1 MILVVFDMDGTLLD
15 TQDLITEHMAA
26 TFRSMGLTEP
36 TPAQSRRVIGLSLP
50 VAMARLAATDDSVLI
65 HGLVEAYRAHYR
77 ASVLTDQ
84 GREAL
89 FPGALE
95 ALQRL
100 NEVCPHTTEETMPRR
115 TALVAACGELKTLAA
130 GGLALEAAL
139 DDALKG
145 GHPRSNSRASPVRT
159 GRLLRRRGKPSRAR
173 RTAAAR
179 EGRGMPPVVSSKLRS
194 RPARTVP
201 VRSSCGGST
210 ASSAAA
216 GGVRPRRG
224 AERKTHDF
232 GRQGDADARP
242 RVPWSALAWP
252 RPLRA
257 ADVAA
262 APSNSRMDAAPATSI
277 RASTVFLDGRRRPPR
292 TRTRTRHRRPPGT
305 PGGLGEPRCRCQ
317 SRQA

>member
-100 NEVCPHTTEETMPRR
+100 NQRADVLLGIATGKGINGVHRLLALHGVSNFFTTLQTPDHNPSKPHPGMLETAMRETGASPDETIMIGDTTFDIEMG
-115 TALVAACGELKTLAA
+115 VAAGCKTIGVTWGYHEPRELIAV
-130 GGLALEAAL
+130 G
-139 DDALKG
+139 
-145 GHPRSNSRASPVRT
+145 
-159 GRLLRRRGKPSRAR
+159 
-173 RTAAAR
+173 
-179 EGRGMPPVVSSKLRS
+179 
-194 RPARTVP
+194 
-201 VRSSCGGST
+201 
-210 ASSAAA
+210 
-216 GGVRPRRG
+216 
-224 AERKTHDF
+224 
-232 GRQGDADARP
+232 
-242 RVPWSALAWP
+242 
-252 RPLRA
+252 
-257 ADVAA
+257 
-262 APSNSRMDAAPATSI
+262 
-277 RASTVFLDGRRRPPR
+277 ASTMIDRFEQLDGAI
-292 TRTRTRHRRPPGT
+292 
-305 PGGLGEPRCRCQ
+305 
-317 SRQA
+317 RQLVE